1 MANTRSNLQ
10 AARIYEVDSSGE
22 EKGGGIS
29 VDCMFNPFEYSV
41 TKTNSY
47 KEERKNRSDVPS
59 FEFEKAG
66 PQTLKLDLI
75 FDTYESDEDVSLK
88 TNKLWKL
95 MESKTRREG
104 RRNRKVPPP
113 EVAFE
118 WGVFRFVAV
127 ITNMTQ
133 KFTLFKPDGTP
144 VRARV
149 EVTFTQHKDLEDY
162 PNQNPT
168 SGGGDIER
176 VWRVIAGDRIDTI
189 AYAVY
194 GDATRWRTIAEYN
207 QLDDP
212 LDLRAGQQLII
223 PSSAGFAPSQADRAS
238 EPDRGPDS
246 VQSVAYPG
254 EA

>member
-1 MANTRSNLQ
+1 MPNTRSNLQ
-10 AARIYEVDSSGE
+10 AARIYEATSSGE
-22 EKGGGIS
+22 EKGGGVAVS
-29 VDCMFNPFEYSV
+29 CMFNPFEYTVS
-41 TKTNSY
+41 KTNTY
-47 KEERKNRSDVPS
+47 KEESRNRSDVPS

-66 PQTLKLDLI
+66 PQTLKLTLL
-75 FDTYESDEDVSLK
+75 FDTFEDDTDVSLE

-104 RRNRKVPPP
+104 NRTKKVPPP

-144 VRARV
+144 VRASV
-149 EVTFTQHKDLEDY
+149 EVTFTQHKDVNDY

-168 SGGGDIER
+168 SGGGEIER

-189 AYAVY
+189 AFAVY
-194 GDATRWRTIAEYN
+194 GDATRWRAIAEYN
-207 QLDDP
+207 QLNNP
-212 LDLRAGQQLII
+212 LALKSGRQLII
-223 PSSAGFAPSQADRAS
+223 PRD
-238 EPDRGPDS
+238 
-246 VQSVAYPG
+246 
-254 EA
+254 